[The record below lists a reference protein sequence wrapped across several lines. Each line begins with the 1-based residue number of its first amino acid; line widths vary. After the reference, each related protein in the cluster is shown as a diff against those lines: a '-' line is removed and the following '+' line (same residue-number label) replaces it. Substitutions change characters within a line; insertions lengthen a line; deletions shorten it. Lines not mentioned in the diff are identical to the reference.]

1 MMRSCVGFPF
11 HLLVTALPTRTLFA
25 MRNLIVGGAL
35 LAAVATAFSP
45 AAVTSS
51 HSASL
56 ANNSRSTVCFS
67 SVTNSADCGCGGA
80 TTISGSPS
88 KKARL
93 INPREALSKSTVYRL
108 DGSSV
113 SVSNL
118 LTDGVNLVVVTRSF
132 GWPFCQEQII
142 QYDKLLDKTKFN
154 FVLISI
160 GKPEIGMELCDHL
173 GIENGQEYIYADPE
187 NDCYSNLALNSGWN
201 TMIRPATV
209 SLFRFICLFP
219 VVFLVSHCL
228 IHVYIFKPCCK
239 GFPV

>member
-11 HLLVTALPTRTLFA
+11 HLLVTALINKKLFA
-25 MRNLIVGGAL
+25 MRNLILGGAL

-56 ANNSRSTVCFS
+56 AEHNLRGTVCFS

-88 KKARL
+88 EKARL

-108 DGSSV
+108 DGSPV

-132 GWPFCQEQII
+132 G
-142 QYDKLLDKTKFN
+142 
-154 FVLISI
+154 
-160 GKPEIGMELCDHL
+160 
-173 GIENGQEYIYADPE
+173 
-187 NDCYSNLALNSGWN
+187 
-201 TMIRPATV
+201 
-209 SLFRFICLFP
+209 
-219 VVFLVSHCL
+219 
-228 IHVYIFKPCCK
+228 
-239 GFPV
+239 